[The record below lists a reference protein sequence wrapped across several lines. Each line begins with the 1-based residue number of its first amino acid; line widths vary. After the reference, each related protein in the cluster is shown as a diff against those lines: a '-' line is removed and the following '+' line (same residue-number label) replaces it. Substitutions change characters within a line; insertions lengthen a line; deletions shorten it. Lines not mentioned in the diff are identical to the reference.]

1 MTAGG
6 VWDIGSGGG
15 ALDGEI
21 ISGILFAG
29 MGLASASIG
38 AVLVGRLRR
47 GIDAV
52 GVRPHSP
59 VTWNGSDLLGVFC
72 IGIACQAVASAA
84 VPMPAVVFDQIA
96 THAVAMSAATSLGI
110 AYLLLRGAAPE
121 SLGFGVESWRQD
133 LGLAAI
139 AFGLILAPLL
149 ATAGLLDRLVP
160 YEHPV
165 IDFLHA
171 HDGLQAI
178 LLVALSAVVV
188 APVAEEFFF
197 RRVLQGWLERDLGGP
212 IAIAVSALAFGLA
225 HMGQGL
231 AWMPLVLFGLVAG
244 YLARQTG
251 SIVPGILLHALFNAA
266 SLLLVLAQ
274 MASRSPA
281 GS

>member
-1 MTAGG
+1 M
-6 VWDIGSGGG
+6 D
-15 ALDGEI
+15 DGI
-21 ISGILFAG
+21 LGGILFGVMG
-29 MGLASASIG
+29 MASASIG
-38 AVLVGRLRR
+38 AVVIGRVLR
-47 GIDAV
+47 GADAV
-52 GVRPHSP
+52 DVRPHPAVS
-59 VTWNGSDLLGVFC
+59 WNGSDLLSVFL
-72 IGIACQAVASAA
+72 IGIICQAVASAA
-84 VPMPAVVFDQIA
+84 VPRPAGVFDQIA
-96 THAVAMSAATSLGI
+96 THAVAMSSATCLGA

-121 SLGFGVESWRQD
+121 SLGFGIGSWRRD
-133 LGLAAI
+133 LGLALTTLV
-139 AFGLILAPLL
+139 LILAPLL

-178 LLVALSAVVV
+178 LLVSLSAVVV

-197 RRVLQGWLERDLGGP
+197 RRVLQGWLERELGGP
-212 IAIAVSALAFGLA
+212 IAITVSSLAFGLA

-231 AWMPLVLFGLVAG
+231 AWIPLVLFGAAAG

-251 SIVPGILLHALFNAA
+251 SIIPGILLHALFNAA

-274 MASRSPA
+274 MAGQSAA